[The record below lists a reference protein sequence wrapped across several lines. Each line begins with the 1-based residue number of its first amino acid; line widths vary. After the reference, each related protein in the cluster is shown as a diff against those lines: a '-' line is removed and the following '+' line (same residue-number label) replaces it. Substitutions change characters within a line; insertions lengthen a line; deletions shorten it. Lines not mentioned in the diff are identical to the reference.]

1 MASSL
6 RRNPFIGIPLFN
18 AFKFKFYNLI
28 PPHSLQNKFSQKYYP
43 AANSPFGGPD
53 SYREGGLKLSMDELN
68 RKTVE
73 EFKRSDKTPVIA
85 VLENI
90 RSAYNVGSVFR
101 TADAFL
107 LEAIYITGYT
117 CVPPHKEIKK
127 TALGAEES
135 VEWKHFANATEAIKT
150 LKESG
155 YKIYAVE
162 QAVNSLMLQNL
173 NFNNDEKIAVIFGNE
188 VTGVEQETILQ
199 CDGCIEIPQLGM
211 KHSLNIATAA
221 GVVLW
226 EIVRRRLFTT
236 PTAVA
241 NPVGG

>member
-1 MASSL
+1 M
-6 RRNPFIGIPLFN
+6 
-18 AFKFKFYNLI
+18 
-28 PPHSLQNKFSQKYYP
+28 QNKLFQNYYRST
-43 AANSPFGGPD
+43 NSFFEGA
-53 SYREGGLKLSMDELN
+53 GGLKLSMDELN

-107 LEAIYITGYT
+107 LEAIYITGST

-135 VEWKHFANATEAIKT
+135 VDWKHFANATEAIKI
-150 LKESG
+150 LKENG
-155 YKIYAVE
+155 YKVYAIE
-162 QAVNSLMLQNL
+162 QAVNSLMLQKIS
-173 NFNNDEKIAVIFGNE
+173 FNSDEKIAVIFGNE

-226 EIVRRRLFTT
+226 EIVRSRINNLF
-236 PTAVA
+236 
-241 NPVGG
+241 

>member
-1 MASSL
+1 
-6 RRNPFIGIPLFN
+6 
-18 AFKFKFYNLI
+18 
-28 PPHSLQNKFSQKYYP
+28 
-43 AANSPFGGPD
+43 
-53 SYREGGLKLSMDELN
+53 MDELN
-68 RKTVE
+68 RKTVD
-73 EFKRSDKTPVIA
+73 EFKLSEKTPVIA

-135 VEWKHFANATEAIKT
+135 VDWKHFANATEAIKI
-150 LKESG
+150 LKENG
-155 YKIYAVE
+155 YKVYAIE
-162 QAVNSLMLQNL
+162 QAVNSLHLQNL
-173 NFNNDEKIAVIFGNE
+173 QFNSTDKIAVIFGNE
-188 VTGVEQETILQ
+188 VTGVEQDTILK

-226 EIVRRRLFTT
+226 EIVRSRLA
-236 PTAVA
+236 P
-241 NPVGG
+241 NP